1 MPNNV
6 LIIEDEILIA
16 KDLCYLID
24 EMGFNCIGTASTGKK
39 ALELFHF
46 HQNIGL
52 ILCDIHLSGELDG
65 VSLMEQIKS
74 IREVP
79 FIYISAYSDEKTVNR
94 AIETVPSAFLTKPY
108 NEKTLKIAINL
119 AISNFEK
126 KGFNLEKN
134 PTYNK
139 LTNREK
145 EIILM
150 IADGKTSS
158 EIADKLFISTKTAAK
173 HRNNILAKT
182 GCKNTSELI
191 KILFSD

>member
-1 MPNNV
+1 MPYNV

-16 KDLCYLID
+16 KDLCYLVD
-24 EMGFNCIGTASTGKK
+24 QMGFNCIGTAASGTK
-39 ALELFHF
+39 AIDIFKT
-46 HQNIGL
+46 NGDVGL
-52 ILCDIHLSGELDG
+52 VLCDIHLSGELDG
-65 VSLMEQIKS
+65 VSVMEQIKS
-74 IREVP
+74 IKEVP

-94 AIETVPSAFLTKPY
+94 AIDTVPSAFLTKPY
-108 NEKTLKIAINL
+108 NEKSLKIAINL

-158 EIADKLFISTKTAAK
+158 EIAEKLFISTKTAAK

-182 GCKNTSELI
+182 ECHNTSELI
-191 KILFSD
+191 RILFSD